1 MNFLF
6 DIGRV
11 LLDFDFETS
20 LRRLLPP
27 DCADPHARLSRL
39 LAKKDEFEAG
49 RIPPDEYI
57 PWALGVM
64 ESPATHDEFRQAWCD
79 IFTPNAPMWECIEQL
94 AADGHRLILFSN
106 TNAIHC
112 PWVFEEYDIFSRF
125 HGGVL
130 SFEVGEIKPHDAIY
144 QHAIDAWGVDPR
156 DTLYI
161 DDLPENIATGERF
174 GFRCHTYDAR
184 RHEAFLTWLSTHID

>member
-11 LLDFDFETS
+11 LLDFDFESS
-20 LRRLLPP
+20 LRRLLPD
-27 DCADPHARLSRL
+27 DCTDPHARLARL
-39 LAKKDEFEAG
+39 LGKKDEFEAG
-49 RIPPDEYI
+49 RIPPEEYI

-64 ESPATHDEFRQAWCD
+64 ESPASHDEFRHAWCD
-79 IFTPNAPMWECIEQL
+79 IFTPNTPMWECVKQL
-94 AADGHRLILFSN
+94 AADDHRLILFSN

-112 PWVFEEYDIFSRF
+112 PWIFEGYDIFSRF

-144 QHAIDAWGVDPR
+144 QHAIDAWGLDPR
-156 DTLYI
+156 ETLYI

-184 RHEAFLTWLSTHID
+184 RHDAFLSWLSTHID

>member
-1 MNFLF
+1 
-6 DIGRV
+6 
-11 LLDFDFETS
+11 
-20 LRRLLPP
+20 
-27 DCADPHARLSRL
+27 L

-49 RIPPDEYI
+49 RIAPEDYI

-64 ESPATHDEFRQAWCD
+64 ESTATHDEFRHAWCD
-79 IFTPNAPMWECIEQL
+79 IFTPNQPMWSCVEQL
-94 AADGHRLILFSN
+94 AADGHKLILFSN

-112 PWVFEEYDIFSRF
+112 PWVLEEYPVFSHF

-144 QHAIDAWGVDPR
+144 QHAIDAWSLDPR
-156 DTLYI
+156 ETLYI
-161 DDLPENIATGERF
+161 DDLPENTATGERL

-184 RHEAFLTWLSTHID
+184 KHDDFLAWLHTHID

>member
-20 LRRLLPP
+20 LRRLLPA
-27 DCADPHARLSRL
+27 DCPDPHEKLRRL

-49 RIPPDEYI
+49 RIPPDEYVS
-57 PWALGVM
+57 WALGVL
-64 ESPATHDEFRQAWCD
+64 ESTASHEAFRSAWCD
-79 IFTPNAPMWECIEQL
+79 IFTPNLPMWHCVSAL
-94 AADGHRLILFSN
+94 ASQGHRLILFSN

-112 PWVFEEYDIFSRF
+112 PWMFEEFEIFSKF

-130 SFEVGEIKPHDAIY
+130 SFEVGEIKPYDAIY
-144 QHAIDAWGVDPR
+144 QHAIREWSLDPR

-161 DDLPENIATGERF
+161 DDLPENIATGVRL
-174 GFRCHTYDAR
+174 GFRCHAYDAQ
-184 RHEAFLTWLSTHID
+184 RHENFLAWLSQHMD

>member
-11 LLDFDFETS
+11 LLHFDFESS
-20 LRRLLPP
+20 LKRLLPP

-49 RIPPDEYI
+49 RIPPEEYI

-64 ESPATHDEFRQAWCD
+64 ESSATHDEFRHAWCD
-79 IFTPNAPMWECIEQL
+79 IFTPNPPMWDCVEKL

-112 PWVFEEYDIFSRF
+112 PWVFGAFDVFSHF

-130 SFEVGEIKPHDAIY
+130 SYEVGEVKPHDAIY
-144 QHAIDAWGVDPR
+144 QHAIREWSLDPR
-156 DTLYI
+156 ETLYI
-161 DDLPENIATGERF
+161 DDLPENTATGERL
-174 GFRCHTYDAR
+174 GFRCHTYDGR
-184 RHEAFLTWLSTHID
+184 RHDAFLAWLSTHID